1 MLHGNEIICSTL
13 QKTIFKETD
22 KIFEA
27 QNEGHYMGM
36 ALGNSNLVNREC
48 FDRFEIPE
56 SSAYEARIP
65 LPQKTLKSIKVLKK
79 CCKVMV

>member
-1 MLHGNEIICSTL
+1 
-13 QKTIFKETD
+13 
-22 KIFEA
+22 
-27 QNEGHYMGM
+27 MGL

-56 SSAYEARIP
+56 SAAYEARIP